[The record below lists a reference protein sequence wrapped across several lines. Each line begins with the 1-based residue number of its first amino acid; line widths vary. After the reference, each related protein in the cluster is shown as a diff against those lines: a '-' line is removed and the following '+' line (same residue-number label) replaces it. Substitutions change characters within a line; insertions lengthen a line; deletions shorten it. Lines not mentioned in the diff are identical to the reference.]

1 MLFAPRVLSQLVWLQ
16 TELDRSR
23 RVDRFLLA
31 GLAGMLHGNADRAGV
46 PRGLAYKIGL
56 LMGSAINVLRDA
68 LPQKHEAA
76 ASRSKNLAWALL
88 HQAVR
93 NNGQYRNWVE
103 AYGSSLTKDAT
114 FREVIGVQMRNKVAP
129 LIKK

>member
-1 MLFAPRVLSQLVWLQ
+1 MTFMAVQGEIAMMNQLSETFDSQKACEASFKVSYL
-16 TELDRSR
+16 
-23 RVDRFLLA
+23 
-31 GLAGMLHGNADRAGV
+31 NADAHRIV
-46 PRGLAYKIGL
+46 LAYKTGL
-56 LMGSAINVLRDA
+56 LMGSAINALRDA

-93 NNGQYRNWVE
+93 NNGQYRNWVD

-114 FREVIGVQMRNKVAP
+114 FREVVCVQMRNK
-129 LIKK
+129 